1 MSFPVRNIIVLLL
14 MLVSA
19 GLAIAMRPTQKI
31 AEMGPKID
39 LEAMLPK
46 SFGDWRELEQPTR
59 EVVNPQQTEL
69 VNKLYTQTLS
79 RSYVESNGAVVMLS
93 IAYGA
98 DQSDAVA
105 LHYPEVCYP
114 AQGFQLQSLENAV
127 LVTDYGTLRVKRL
140 MTAQG
145 SRFEPVT
152 YWAVLGSK
160 LVQGGLDTKL
170 TQLQY
175 GFNGQI
181 PDGLIFRI
189 SSITSDAKAGY
200 ETQARFTRDL
210 MAALPAS
217 SRLKLAGLGG

>member
-1 MSFPVRNIIVLLL
+1 MNLPIRNIILLVL
-14 MLVSA
+14 MLASA
-19 GLAIAMRPTQKI
+19 GLAIAMRPTQKV

-46 SFGDWRELEQPTR
+46 SFGDWREVEQSTR

-69 VNKLYTQTLS
+69 LNKLYTQTLS
-79 RSYVESNGAVVMLS
+79 RSYVESSGAVVMLS

-127 LVTDYGTLRVKRL
+127 LATDFGTLRVKRL
-140 MTAQG
+140 MTAQ
-145 SRFEPVT
+145 SNRFEPVT
-152 YWAVLGSK
+152 YWSVLGNQV
-160 LVQGGLDTKL
+160 VQGGLDTKL
-170 TQLQY
+170 TQLKY

-189 SSITSDAKAGY
+189 SSITPDAKAGY
-200 ETQARFTRDL
+200 ETQARFARDL

>member
-14 MLVSA
+14 MLISA

-79 RSYVESNGAVVMLS
+79 RSYVESSGAVVMLS

-145 SRFEPVT
+145 GRFEPVT

-217 SRLKLAGLGG
+217 SRLKLAGLDG